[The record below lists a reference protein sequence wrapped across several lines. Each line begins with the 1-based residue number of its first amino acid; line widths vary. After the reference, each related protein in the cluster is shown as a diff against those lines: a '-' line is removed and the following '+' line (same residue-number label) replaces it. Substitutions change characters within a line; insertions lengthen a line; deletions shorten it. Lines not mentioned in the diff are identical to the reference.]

1 MHGMNV
7 NLLCNQKY
15 TPFLLAVRLG
25 NVFITQKLI
34 QRLMTNYNTNKSIF
48 ELEYRLDLD
57 MRGGYGQNTAYHL
70 AATRT
75 NFEILFEL
83 DR

>member
-1 MHGMNV
+1 MNV

-25 NVFITQKLI
+25 NVFLTQKLI
-34 QRLMTNYNTNKSIF
+34 QRLVANDSPKNTILELDNKI
-48 ELEYRLDLD
+48 DLN
-57 MRGGYGQNTAYHL
+57 MKGGYGQNTAYHL

>member
-1 MHGMNV
+1 MNV
-7 NLLCNQKY
+7 NLICNQKY

-25 NVFITQKLI
+25 NVFLTQKLI
-34 QRLMTNYNTNKSIF
+34 QRLMANYSSKNTILELDNKI
-48 ELEYRLDLD
+48 DLN
-57 MRGGYGQNTAYHL
+57 MKGGYGQNTAYHL

>member
-1 MHGMNV
+1 MNV
-7 NLLCNQKY
+7 NLICNQKY

-25 NVFITQKLI
+25 NVFLTQKLI
-34 QRLMTNYNTNKSIF
+34 QRLVANDSSKNTIL
-48 ELEYRLDLD
+48 ELDNNIDLN
-57 MRGGYGQNTAYHL
+57 MKGGYGQNTAYHL